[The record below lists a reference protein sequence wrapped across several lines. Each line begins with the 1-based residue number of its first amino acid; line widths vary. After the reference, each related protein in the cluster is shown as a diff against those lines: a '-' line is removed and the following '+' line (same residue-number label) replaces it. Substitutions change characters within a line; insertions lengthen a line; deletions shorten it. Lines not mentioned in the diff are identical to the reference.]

1 MNFIIALRAM
11 SFKIQAFYHWSPA
24 SLPLP
29 SCLVHHRIFILTA
42 SSDKFL
48 KEHMMNEH
56 DEREFVCDICDSTIR
71 GRRKMK
77 KHKQSHKEVI
87 CN

>member
-29 SCLVHHRIFILTA
+29 SCLVHHRIFILTVMTIVIVGRKNG
-42 SSDKFL
+42 SSIENPIKL
-48 KEHMMNEH
+48 PAP
-56 DEREFVCDICDSTIR
+56 I
-71 GRRKMK
+71 
-77 KHKQSHKEVI
+77 
-87 CN
+87 